1 MFPLNIT
8 INYAIIFNVLFIS
21 FYLKRNDKFI
31 EIDCIN
37 WKKIIIHNYARKV
50 LIYNLS
56 VRTITNIDKISIY
69 NII

>member
-1 MFPLNIT
+1 MFLLNIT